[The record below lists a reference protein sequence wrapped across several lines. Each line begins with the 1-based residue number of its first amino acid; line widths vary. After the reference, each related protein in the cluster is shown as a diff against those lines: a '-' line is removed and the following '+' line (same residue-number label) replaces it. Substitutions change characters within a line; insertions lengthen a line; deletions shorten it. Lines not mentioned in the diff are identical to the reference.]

1 MNLEKLRKYFFNW
14 EALVHLVLLILYF
27 TSVNAQWEGDWLD
40 KSLRPEPPAPL
51 SVLFFPIFFYLNA
64 FWLIPKFL
72 KSKGWIW
79 YFMIAIPF
87 FGGAELIRSLAVVVT
102 QEQTLPFLEALTS
115 EIFARDSFLFGWVS
129 VAWLTFVFSF
139 AYRFTW
145 DWMKNNR
152 TIERLES
159 EKIAMELSL
168 LKSQINPHFL
178 FNNLNALDDLIDRDK
193 EQAKKY
199 LHRLS
204 KLYRYMIQNMDKD
217 VVTLKEEWEF
227 IDDYTYLLEERF
239 GKAYEFNKTNDLK
252 GLNNYF
258 IPPASLQSLIEN
270 AVKHNQG
277 NISEPL
283 KVQIDAN
290 VNGIQVSHKKRLKSG
305 NVQSLGTGLTNLK
318 SRYRLL
324 TNEKV
329 RITDDDTFS
338 VVLPLINRI

>member
-1 MNLEKLRKYFFNW
+1 MELDKLKKQFVSW
-14 EALVHLVLLILYF
+14 EGLLHLVLLVLYF
-27 TSVNAQWEGDWLD
+27 SSINAQWQGDWLD
-40 KSLRPEPPAPL
+40 KTLRPEPPAPL
-51 SVLFFPIFFYLNA
+51 SALFFPVFFYLNA

-72 KSKGWIW
+72 KTKGWIQ
-79 YFMIAIPF
+79 YFLVAIPV
-87 FGGAELIRSLAVVVT
+87 FGGAELIRSLAVLIT
-102 QEQTLPFLEALTS
+102 QPQTLPFFEALEV

-178 FNNLNALDDLIDRDK
+178 FNNLNALDDLIDRDT

-199 LHRLS
+199 LHKLS
-204 KLYRYMIQNMDKD
+204 KLYRYLLQSMEKD
-217 VVTLKEEWEF
+217 VVTLREEWEF
-227 IDDYTYLLEERF
+227 IDDYIYLLEERF
-239 GKAYEFNKTNDLK
+239 GKAYEFEKTDELK
-252 GLNNYF
+252 ELNNYF

-277 NISEPL
+277 SISDPL
-283 KVQIDAN
+283 KIQIDAN
-290 VNGIQVSHKKRLKSG
+290 IKGLQVSHQKKLKTSG
-305 NVQSLGTGLTNLK
+305 VKSLGTGLKNLK
-318 SRYRLL
+318 ARYYLL
-324 TNEKV
+324 TNEEV
-329 RITDDDTFS
+329 RVVDDQEFS

>member
-1 MNLEKLRKYFFNW
+1 MELVKLKKQFLNW
-14 EALVHLVLLILYF
+14 EALLHLILLAMYF
-27 TSVNAQWEGDWLD
+27 ASVNAQWQGDWLD
-40 KSLRPEPPAPL
+40 KTLRPEPPAPL

-72 KSKGWIW
+72 KTKGWIW
-79 YFMIAIPF
+79 YFLIASPF
-87 FGGAELIRSLAVVVT
+87 FGGAELLRSLAVLAT
-102 QEQTLPFLEALTS
+102 QPHIDPFLLAFKK
-115 EIFARDSFLFGWVS
+115 EIFAKDSFLFGWVS

-152 TIERLES
+152 IIERLES
-159 EKIAMELSL
+159 EKLAMELSL

-199 LHRLS
+199 LHKLS
-204 KLYRYMIQNMDKD
+204 KLYRYLLQSMDKD

-239 GKAYEFNKTNDLK
+239 GKAYEFEKNNELE

-277 NISEPL
+277 SISDPL
-283 KVQIDAN
+283 KIRIDAN
-290 VNGIQVSHKKRLKSG
+290 INGLQVSHQKKLKTSG
-305 NVQSLGTGLTNLK
+305 VKSLGTGLKNLK
-318 SRYRLL
+318 ARYRLL
-324 TNEKV
+324 TNEEV
-329 RITDDDTFS
+329 RVVDDQEFS
-338 VVLPLINRI
+338 VVLPLINRV